1 MLQPRSLSFSTFAK
15 RLQVDAKLTDDD
27 YTRLAMLPQEWPI
40 AAHAGELNASARP
53 PGRDRLDTARA
64 DFFLDPAERLTE
76 QERALMTAML
86 HCLVADIADEV
97 RGALPD
103 KVGAANDEARLSL
116 MDTLSSARLLDRGA
130 LVRLL
135 LRRSDEE
142 RIATSATARS
152 GRREARVLQGLV
164 SHMDGAVAA
173 AAMALILA
181 RGRRRDRFG
190 QCLLH
195 FDDLSAEEGRV
206 LVHCVGAALR
216 TEVARMFRG
225 AAAADRLLKDAAAQ
239 VLASHDPGNG
249 LDALTATLV
258 RLLDE
263 EGDLGDDLLV
273 AAAMEGEMTFV
284 AHSLSRR
291 NAIGADV
298 AMDELLSGDE
308 RRAMMI
314 LRTAGV
320 SRQLAASL
328 LAGVGDLLGVADPG
342 RAIDAFDRLSEE
354 EVEEART
361 WLTTDAAYRRA
372 VGVLGATDGKRTV

>member
-1 MLQPRSLSFSTFAK
+1 
-15 RLQVDAKLTDDD
+15 
-27 YTRLAMLPQEWPI
+27 
-40 AAHAGELNASARP
+40 
-53 PGRDRLDTARA
+53 
-64 DFFLDPAERLTE
+64 
-76 QERALMTAML
+76 
-86 HCLVADIADEV
+86 
-97 RGALPD
+97 
-103 KVGAANDEARLSL
+103 
-116 MDTLSSARLLDRGA
+116 
-130 LVRLL
+130 
-135 LRRSDEE
+135 
-142 RIATSATARS
+142 
-152 GRREARVLQGLV
+152 
-164 SHMDGAVAA
+164 
-173 AAMALILA
+173 
-181 RGRRRDRFG
+181 
-190 QCLLH
+190 
-195 FDDLSAEEGRV
+195 
-206 LVHCVGAALR
+206 
-216 TEVARMFRG
+216 
-225 AAAADRLLKDAAAQ
+225 